1 MTVFRVDSAP
11 FAQMTPPEGIR
22 PIEPLGQAGPAEG
35 ASAHVG
41 AADGTSFEALLGDAL
56 HEANQADAV
65 ASEKTKALAAGTI
78 DDIHGTM
85 IAVKEADITVKLVG
99 TVRNKILDA
108 FQELWKTSV

>member
-1 MTVFRVDSAP
+1 MTVLRVDSAP

-22 PIEPLGQAGPAEG
+22 PIEPLGQTTATGDVG
-35 ASAHVG
+35 ATG